1 MIIVCSMKNYATNV
15 RGKYTKIIVDT
26 VIRSQFSSN
35 QKTRQK
41 SKLSYKRWIKEPE
54 QKIIHLK
61 EILRKGLKK
70 EASTDFS
77 ILTGII
83 FF

>member
-1 MIIVCSMKNYATNV
+1 MKNYATNV

-26 VIRSQFSSN
+26 VIRSQFSNN
-35 QKTRQK
+35 QKTRKK
-41 SKLSYKRWIKEPE
+41 SKFSYKRWIKEAE

-61 EILRKGLKK
+61 EILRKGLKQ